1 MSRLKRKLLLIL
13 LLAGL
18 LASGWAI
25 EYQWPVK
32 EIKLTGT
39 FGENRNDHFHSGIDL
54 GAGEQEIYPVSE
66 GELIFAYEES
76 DPAAQVPSG
85 MGSFAVVEHLGGVRS
100 LYAHLKRDSLAAGP
114 RLLPHEPLGLMGET
128 GSSLGVHLHFTIID
142 SDTDNIINPLL
153 LLPPIVDT
161 ARPRIR
167 TLRLEQG
174 REELLLSPGEAPRVA
189 AGEWELVIDLYDQ
202 SDLIEYY
209 WPMAP
214 FRITVYLNGSE
225 AVYLTY
231 EALSF
236 QGDHHVL
243 VKSPGFGYDQ
253 FYRSETEIS
262 LGNITLNR
270 GETRIEVVASDFYGN
285 EVVAQRSV
293 VVR

>member
-1 MSRLKRKLLLIL
+1 MRQATIWVLL
-13 LLAGL
+13 LLASALWG
-18 LASGWAI
+18 I

-32 EIKLTGT
+32 EIRLTGT
-39 FGENRNDHFHSGIDL
+39 FGENRYDHFHSGIDL
-54 GAGEQEIYPVSE
+54 GAGEQDIYPVSE
-66 GELIFAYEES
+66 GELIFAYEEGG
-76 DPAAQVPSG
+76 AAARLPSG

-100 LYAHLKRDSLAAGP
+100 LYAHLKRGSLAQGP
-114 RLLPHEPLGLMGET
+114 YLLPDQALGVMGET

-153 LLPPIVDT
+153 LLPPIVDS
-161 ARPRIR
+161 ARPNIRRIS
-167 TLRLEQG
+167 LEQG
-174 REELLLSPGEAPRVA
+174 RDSIPLDGETPVLS

-202 SDLIEYY
+202 SDLIDHY

-214 FRITVYLNGSE
+214 FRVTVYLNGSE

-231 EALSF
+231 ESLQF

-243 VKSPGFGYDQ
+243 VKSPGFSYAD
-253 FYRSETEIS
+253 FYRTETEIS
-262 LGNITLNR
+262 LGRITLNR
-270 GETRIEVVASDFYGN
+270 GETQIEVVASDFYGN